1 MSKNLVT
8 PKQEPMG
15 PDAVRNMMLAAQKQI
30 KDRQQ
35 ELNFTVPTASPQQRL
50 AELKGRIASQLGQL
64 LPVPAEDRD
73 RPVHVTIDKE
83 GRTIDS
89 LTGEVLQIPSRTP
102 TLKANLRVQKKDVIK
117 QELPKTKQNKEVVI
131 EHPGL
136 DASALHFD
144 ARIGTHPAV
153 RNRRQLVFNKKGKYE
168 EIANRQRAKAKL
180 EKLQQEISQI
190 AKKTG
195 IAVENKVTII
205 QPKKFFSELDV
216 PDVEWW
222 DYVILQ
228 QNNYSSITPDAS
240 IPSMLTGIT
249 QLIEHPIQL
258 KAPSEP
264 NKPVLLPIH
273 LTRHEQ
279 RKLRRQNRAE
289 VLKEQ
294 QEKIRL
300 GLMPPPEPKVKVSSM
315 MRVLCSDAVQDPTK
329 VEQYVRNQM
338 AQRIR
343 THEETNAARKL
354 SAEQRREKKTKR
366 TTEDTT
372 NGVHA
377 SVYRVRLLDDP
388 AKRFKIETNCKQ
400 LHMTGCVVLC
410 KDINIIVVE
419 GGPKQ
424 QKKFRRLM
432 LHRIKWSSSSKSHM
446 DDDGSEEQNKEK
458 NKCVLLWQGT
468 VKERSFGEIKFK
480 SCPTENF
487 AREHFRRHGVEHYW
501 DIGHNDSVLDASTD

>member
-1 MSKNLVT
+1 MN
-8 PKQEPMG
+8 
-15 PDAVRNMMLAAQKQI
+15 
-30 KDRQQ
+30 
-35 ELNFTVPTASPQQRL
+35 VPPTSAQQRL
-50 AELKGRIASQLGQL
+50 AELKGRIANQLGNL
-64 LPVPAEDRD
+64 LPIPTEDRD

-89 LTGEVLQIPSRTP
+89 VTGEVLQIPSRIP
-102 TLKANLRVQKKDVIK
+102 TLKANLRVQKKDIIK
-117 QELPKTKQNKEVVI
+117 QEHPKIKQHKEVAM

-136 DASALHFD
+136 DASAAHFD

-216 PDVEWW
+216 PDIEWW

-228 QNNYSSITPDAS
+228 QNNYSVITPDAN
-240 IPSMLTGIT
+240 IPPMLTGIT

-258 KAPSEP
+258 KPPFEP

-273 LTRHEQ
+273 LTKHEQ

-300 GLMPPPEPKVKVSSM
+300 GLMPPPEPKVKISNM
-315 MRVLCSDAVQDPTK
+315 MRILTTDVVQDPTK
-329 VEQYVRNQM
+329 IAQYVQNQV

-354 SAEQRREKKTKR
+354 SAEQRREKKAKR

-372 NGVHA
+372 TGVHA
-377 SVYRVRLLDDP
+377 SVYRVRQFDDP

-400 LHMTGCVVLC
+400 LHMTGCVILC

-432 LHRIKWSSSSKSHM
+432 LHRIKWNASSKSHM
-446 DDDGSEEQNKEK
+446 EDDGNEEQNKER

-501 DIGHNDSVLDASTD
+501 DIGHNDSILDASTD